1 MKTNWT
7 ELNMGL
13 SGRIYNEV
21 FKAGSSRFL
30 LSYSYLEKSS
40 LAVNK
45 QIKVD
50 NSILEVY
57 THFFFWNKI
66 EDQFLAFKQSL
77 VNS

>member
-45 QIKVD
+45 QIKLD
-50 NSILEVY
+50 ISFSKTKLKTNS
-57 THFFFWNKI
+57 
-66 EDQFLAFKQSL
+66 
-77 VNS
+77 